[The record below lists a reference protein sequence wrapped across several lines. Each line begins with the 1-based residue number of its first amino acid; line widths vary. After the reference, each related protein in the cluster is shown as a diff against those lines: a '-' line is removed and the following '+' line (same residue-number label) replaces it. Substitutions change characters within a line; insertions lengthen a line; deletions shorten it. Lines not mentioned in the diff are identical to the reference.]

1 MRMILPTDIDTLDN
15 FKRRSK
21 RQIHRLKQTGRP
33 TVLTVNGKPAV
44 IVQDATAYERQMQ
57 RLMQLD
63 VIEAVREGATDADAG
78 RVEEASKFFRRLRR
92 ARGGRA

>member
-1 MRMILPTDIDTLDN
+1 MILPTDIETLDN

-21 RQIHRLKQTGRP
+21 RQIHRLRQTGRP

-44 IVQDATAYERQMQ
+44 VVQDAAAYQRQME

-63 VIEAVREGATDADAG
+63 VIEAVREGAADADAG
-78 RVEEASKFFRRLRR
+78 RVEDAARFFKRLRGTR
-92 ARGGRA
+92 RGRA

>member
-1 MRMILPTDIDTLDN
+1 MILPTDIETLDN

-44 IVQDATAYERQMQ
+44 VVQDAMAYQRQME

-63 VIEAVREGATDADAG
+63 VIEAVREGAADADAG
-78 RVEEASKFFRRLRR
+78 RVEDAEQFFKRLRR
-92 ARGGRA
+92 GTRGRA